1 MQSITMKQLLLLI
14 AAALGVWLFVSL
26 ADIMLP
32 FIAGFVVAYLLDPLV
47 DKLENIGLPRLLS
60 SSLVMGTFMLLIIIL
75 FTLGLPV
82 IAEGIQEA
90 IAALQEQYAKFKLW
104 FAGVE
109 DTYLKDNE
117 DIHNTIKEFSSTA
130 VDNIAAVGQGVLL
143 RGLSFLN
150 ILTLIFITPIVSFY
164 LLNDWDRMIEQI
176 NDILPPKHATAIR
189 EVAGEVEEVLD
200 GFIHGQATIC
210 VFLAIFYAAGL
221 YWVGLN
227 GGIAV
232 GVLAGLVSFI
242 PYVGALFGGVL
253 AGLLGLMQFWPDITS
268 LLLIAM
274 VFAVGQ
280 FIEGNFLTP
289 RLIGGRVRL
298 HPVWIM
304 FALLAFGSL
313 LGFIGLLLAVPAAAV
328 IGVLVRYT
336 IRSYQSENQTDSA
349 SPAGQD

>member
-1 MQSITMKQLLLLI
+1 
-14 AAALGVWLFVSL
+14 
-26 ADIMLP
+26 
-32 FIAGFVVAYLLDPLV
+32 
-47 DKLENIGLPRLLS
+47 
-60 SSLVMGTFMLLIIIL
+60 
-75 FTLGLPV
+75 
-82 IAEGIQEA
+82 
-90 IAALQEQYAKFKLW
+90 
-104 FAGVE
+104 
-109 DTYLKDNE
+109 
-117 DIHNTIKEFSSTA
+117 
-130 VDNIAAVGQGVLL
+130 
-143 RGLSFLN
+143 
-150 ILTLIFITPIVSFY
+150 
-164 LLNDWDRMIEQI
+164 MIEQI

-210 VFLAIFYAAGL
+210 VFLAIFYAVGL

-304 FALLAFGSL
+304 FALLAFFVAALRHQLNRICFEQWFRQRLHRCCRLHHRMRVFG
-313 LGFIGLLLAVPAAAV
+313 VPTTV
-328 IGVLVRYT
+328 G
-336 IRSYQSENQTDSA
+336 D
-349 SPAGQD
+349 

>member
-1 MQSITMKQLLLLI
+1 MKQLLLLI

-60 SSLVMGTFMLLIIIL
+60 SSLVMGTFMLLIVIL

-232 GVLAGLVSFI
+232 GVLAGLV
-242 PYVGALFGGVL
+242 
-253 AGLLGLMQFWPDITS
+253 
-268 LLLIAM
+268 
-274 VFAVGQ
+274 
-280 FIEGNFLTP
+280 
-289 RLIGGRVRL
+289 
-298 HPVWIM
+298 
-304 FALLAFGSL
+304 
-313 LGFIGLLLAVPAAAV
+313 
-328 IGVLVRYT
+328 
-336 IRSYQSENQTDSA
+336 
-349 SPAGQD
+349 

>member
-32 FIAGFVVAYLLDPLV
+32 FIAGFVVAYLLDPIV

-60 SSLVMGTFMLLIIIL
+60 SSLVMGAFMLLIIIL

-117 DIHNTIKEFSSTA
+117 DIQNTIKEFSSTA
-130 VDNIAAVGQGVLL
+130 VDNIAAMGQGVLL

-150 ILTLIFITPIVSFY
+150 ILSLIFITPIVSFY

-176 NDILPPKHATAIR
+176 NNILPPNHATAIR

-210 VFLAIFYAAGL
+210 VFLAIFYASGL

-268 LLLIAM
+268 LSLIAI

-280 FIEGNFLTP
+280 FLEGNFLTP

-328 IGVLVRYT
+328 IGVLVRFT
-336 IRSYQSENQTDSA
+336 IRNYQSENQTDSA